1 MRFTACLSFLMKVL
15 KSLFLALAFVSQ
27 VSVYASY
34 APNVTVE
41 PPVKPKIDTGRAQIV
56 RPDYSDII
64 EKYALKFDIS
74 PVLTARIIYC
84 ESGNNRYALNDTPGR
99 EFSVG
104 LVQINL
110 LAHTNITREQAEDPE
125 FAISFL
131 AEHIA
136 SGKAERMWYNCY
148 KKATQ

>member
-1 MRFTACLSFLMKVL
+1 MKVL

-34 APNVTVE
+34 APDIIVE
-41 PPVKPKIDTGRAQIV
+41 APVKPKTPSGSVQIARA
-56 RPDYSDII
+56 DYSALI

-104 LVQINL
+104 LSQINL

-136 SGKAERMWYNCY
+136 SGKAERMWYTCY
-148 KKATQ
+148 KKATVDK

>member
-1 MRFTACLSFLMKVL
+1 MKVI
-15 KSLFLALAFVSQ
+15 KSLFLVLAFISQ

-34 APNVTVE
+34 APKPAVE
-41 PPVKPKIDTGRAQIV
+41 PVIKPKIAPQRVQIA

-64 EKYALKFDIS
+64 EKYALKFDVS
-74 PVLTARIIYC
+74 PVLTSRIIYC

-99 EFSVG
+99 EYSVG

-110 LAHTNITREQAEDPE
+110 LAHTNITKEQAQDPE

-131 AEHIA
+131 AEKIA
-136 SGKAERMWYNCY
+136 SGEASRMWYTCY

>member
-1 MRFTACLSFLMKVL
+1 MKVL
-15 KSLFLALAFVSQ
+15 KSLFISFAVFSQ
-27 VSVYASY
+27 ITVFASY
-34 APNVTVE
+34 APDLVVEEKKTVSTTSNSARGKVYS
-41 PPVKPKIDTGRAQIV
+41 VKS
-56 RPDYSDII
+56 DYSALI

-74 PVLTARIIYC
+74 PTLTSGIIRC
-84 ESGNNRYALNDTPGR
+84 ESGNNRYALNDTPGV

-104 LVQINL
+104 LAQINL

-125 FAISFL
+125 FAINFL

-136 SGKAERMWYNCY
+136 SGDAPRMWYTCY